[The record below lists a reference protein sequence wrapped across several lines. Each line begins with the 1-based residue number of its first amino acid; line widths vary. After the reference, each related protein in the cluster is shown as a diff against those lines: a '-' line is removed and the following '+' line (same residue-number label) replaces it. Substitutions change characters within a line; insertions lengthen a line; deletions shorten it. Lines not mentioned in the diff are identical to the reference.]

1 MSEPSLDKHRAKAT
15 GILSEDVDGQ
25 WRASLLIRNLAEGK
39 EERRGPEF
47 FSSEASARDWIIRQA
62 RFLGFGP
69 GEVIIQVEVSE

>member
-1 MSEPSLDKHRAKAT
+1 MSEPSLDKHRVKAA
-15 GILSEDVDGQ
+15 GILSDDADGQ
-25 WRASLLIRNLAEGK
+25 WRASLLIRGLDEGK

-69 GEVIIQVEVSE
+69 GEVIIQVEVND